1 MKNNKKIQNA
11 WCMYDWAN
19 SAYNLTITTAIFPS
33 YYAAIMPERP
43 NKVNFLG
50 FEFYSSALYSF
61 SLAVVFLLA
70 AILSPILTP
79 IADNTGKKKFFM
91 QLFCY
96 LGSLGC
102 VYLYF
107 FHKDA
112 GVLSQFTLTTSVL
125 AFITAG
131 LGYSGSIVFYNSFLP
146 EIATEDQYDR
156 LSAKGFAMGY
166 IGSVLLLVFNITML
180 TMPDLYFNL
189 SGKVNE
195 LMSTGLNETVAM
207 EQAKSYYAGLASR
220 ISFLSVGVWWFAFA
234 QYSFYYLPSNVYK
247 KESKGNWL
255 WSGFK
260 ELSQVLSEVRKEK
273 YLKIFLPGFFF
284 YNLGVQTVMYMAVIF
299 AEGELNLKMSELII
313 VILIIQLL
321 AIVGANLSAKLS
333 DKIGNISTLRY
344 INVVWVLVCVA
355 AYFVKT
361 DIQFYMLAIVV
372 GFIMGGIQSMS
383 RSTYAKL
390 IPPQTTDHASYFS
403 FYDIA
408 EKLSCV
414 FGLFLFGVLEEITGS
429 MRPSTLTL
437 GIIFIIGI
445 TLLSFIPSLKSYSG
459 QSELRLDPSG
469 KNA

>member
-1 MKNNKKIQNA
+1 MKNNKKVQNA

-19 SAYNLTITTAIFPS
+19 SVYSLTITTAIFPS

-43 NKVNFLG
+43 DKVNFLG

-61 SLAVVFLLA
+61 ALAAVFLIA

-91 QLFCY
+91 QMFCY

-102 VYLYF
+102 AYLFF

-112 GVLSQFTLTTSVL
+112 GVLSQFTLTTSIL
-125 AFITAG
+125 AFIVAG

-146 EIATEDQYDR
+146 EIATEDQYDK
-156 LSAKGFAMGY
+156 LSARGFAMGY
-166 IGSVLLLVFNITML
+166 IGSVLLLIFNITML
-180 TMPDLYFNL
+180 TMPDLYFNVN
-189 SGKVNE
+189 GKVDE
-195 LMSTGLNETVAM
+195 LMASGISNVEAVD
-207 EQAKSYYAGLASR
+207 QAKSFYSGVAAR
-220 ISFLSVGVWWFAFA
+220 ISFLSVGIWWFLFA

-247 KESKGNWL
+247 KESHGNWL
-255 WSGFK
+255 WSGFR
-260 ELSQVLSEVRKEK
+260 ELKKVFSEVRKEK

-299 AEGELNLKMSELII
+299 AEGELKLKMSELII

-321 AIVGANLSAKLS
+321 AIVGANMSAKLS
-333 DKIGNISTLRY
+333 GKIGNISTLRY
-344 INVVWVLVCVA
+344 INMIWVLVCIA
-355 AYFVKT
+355 AYFVQT
-361 DIQFYMLAIVV
+361 DVQFYGLAVVV
-372 GFIMGGIQSMS
+372 GFIMGGVQSIS

-390 IPPQTTDHASYFS
+390 IPENTTDHASYFS
-403 FYDIA
+403 FYDVA
-408 EKLSCV
+408 EKLSCF
-414 FGLFLFGVLEEITGS
+414 FGLFLFGAIEELTGS

-459 QSELRLDPSG
+459 QSELMLDHSG